1 MKAGARRDGTLT
13 AMELRVLSDTGAYGN
28 HGPA

>member
-13 AMELRVLSDTGAYGN
+13 ALRLRVVSNTGAYGN
-28 HGPA
+28 